1 MFWWACCQEL
11 MSFKHKKATEVC
23 SRVDRGRCML
33 WPHVATPCLSCRV
46 AWWRPKYNC
55 MLRVT
60 DGWLFLL
67 LDDVFYRY
75 FSSQM
80 DPKLPL
86 EPSWDQHPEWSSQ
99 GMWRLYQ
106 TSISTP
112 PESLAIA
119 PNPNKIAER
128 AIPTPLESWSPLCLS
143 LKKLCFV
150 SVMPQNVRVPE
161 NNSWEVGNR
170 GSLTGCSQIPSK
182 GGPTKGYFQPYLLQ
196 VLRSTS
202 SQTGVAERPLI
213 DFPGGEVWKTPIRHI
228 HSQPLLVSLWLVCK
242 LYNIEDS
249 WEHWSCDVL
258 FISRFRVFS
267 YCVCVTR
274 SVCILSLP
282 WDKPTPGKEH

>member
-46 AWWRPKYNC
+46 VWWRPKYTC
-55 MLRVT
+55 ILRVT

-67 LDDVFYRY
+67 LDDVFYHY

-106 TSISTP
+106 ASISTP

-119 PNPNKIAER
+119 PNPNKIVET
-128 AIPTPLESWSPLCLS
+128 AI
-143 LKKLCFV
+143 LKPSGILIPFMFV
-150 SVMPQNVRVPE
+150 SKEIVFCE
-161 NNSWEVGNR
+161 
-170 GSLTGCSQIPSK
+170 CHA
-182 GGPTKGYFQPYLLQ
+182 TKCQ
-196 VLRSTS
+196 S
-202 SQTGVAERPLI
+202 SREQ
-213 DFPGGEVWKTPIRHI
+213 
-228 HSQPLLVSLWLVCK
+228 
-242 LYNIEDS
+242 
-249 WEHWSCDVL
+249 
-258 FISRFRVFS
+258 
-267 YCVCVTR
+267 
-274 SVCILSLP
+274 
-282 WDKPTPGKEH
+282 